1 MSQIDN
7 IIYNTLASGRDLY
20 LPDVGSLI
28 VRHTGAKRL
37 SARRLLPPQT
47 TIVLSKEERG
57 VSIVALIASAANVT
71 PERAEAIYRNWL
83 QHSSREGRVAIEG
96 VGEICD
102 SRFLIDTQF
111 NNLINPMGNNE
122 IRIRPLTNCLLISF
136 AALSLLFA
144 LGVAGYIIYSEQIF
158 ADKMDKA
165 SVGRANIEKAE
176 QPVAE
181 PVEPTEQPTQ
191 TEQNAIV
198 KGLAL
203 PEQAATAEQPI
214 AGGQTVE
221 TAQPIDTDTILP
233 TQAGQSY
240 AVWGVYIER
249 VNAEAA
255 QRSVNR
261 RFTYLNAR
269 IYRYGDRY
277 MVALFDCDTRSE
289 CVSRVERLRES
300 SRSFAEVWVYTKR
313 K

>member
-37 SARRLLPPQT
+37 SARRMLPPQT
-47 TIVLSKEERG
+47 AITLSKEERG
-57 VSIVALIASAANVT
+57 ASIVALIASAADVT
-71 PERAEAIYRNWL
+71 HERAEAIYRNWL
-83 QHSSREGRVAIEG
+83 QSASRDGHLTIEG
-96 VGEICD
+96 VGEIRD
-102 SRFLIDTQF
+102 SKFLIDTQF
-111 NNLINPMGNNE
+111 NNLINPMGNTE
-122 IRIRPLTNCLLISF
+122 IRIRPLTNYLLISF
-136 AALSLLFA
+136 AVLSLLFA

-165 SVGRANIEKAE
+165 SVGRANVEQAE

-181 PVEPTEQPTQ
+181 PVEPTEQTTQ
-191 TEQNAIV
+191 SEQM
-198 KGLAL
+198 
-203 PEQAATAEQPI
+203 EQTATAEEPALTAQPI
-214 AGGQTVE
+214 AGGQTAE
-221 TAQPIDTDTILP
+221 TAQPIDANAIIR
-233 TQAGQSY
+233 TQSGRSY
-240 AVWGVYIER
+240 AVWGVYIEQA
-249 VNAEAA
+249 NAEAA

-261 RFTYLNAR
+261 RFTDLNAR

-300 SRSFAEVWVYTKR
+300 SRSFGDVWVYTKR
-313 K
+313 

>member
-28 VRHTGAKRL
+28 VRHSGAKRL

-57 VSIVALIASAANVT
+57 VSIVALITSAANVT
-71 PERAEAIYRNWL
+71 PERAEAIYRNYL
-83 QHSSREGRVAIEG
+83 QQTMRDGHLAIEG

-102 SRFLIDTQF
+102 AKFLIDTQF

-122 IRIRPLTNCLLISF
+122 IRIRPLTNYLLISF

-144 LGVAGYIIYSEQIF
+144 LGVAGYIIYSEQVF

-165 SVGRANIEKAE
+165 SVGRANIAKAE

-191 TEQNAIV
+191 TEQS
-198 KGLAL
+198 
-203 PEQAATAEQPI
+203 EQTATAEEPALPAQPI
-214 AGGQTVE
+214 ADGQTAE
-221 TAQPIDTDTILP
+221 TVQTIDTDVITH
-233 TQAGQSY
+233 TQSGRSY

-261 RFTYLNAR
+261 RFTDLNAR
-269 IYRYGDRY
+269 IYRYSDRY

>member
-71 PERAEAIYRNWL
+71 PERAEAIYRNYL
-83 QHSSREGRVAIEG
+83 QQTMRDGHLAIEG
-96 VGEICD
+96 VGEIRD
-102 SRFLIDTQF
+102 SKFLIDTQF

-122 IRIRPLTNCLLISF
+122 IRIRPLTNYLLISF
-136 AALSLLFA
+136 AVLSLLFA

-165 SVGRANIEKAE
+165 SVGRANVAQAE
-176 QPVAE
+176 QTVAE
-181 PVEPTEQPTQ
+181 SVVPTEQPTQ
-191 TEQNAIV
+191 AEQTATAEEP
-198 KGLAL
+198 AL
-203 PEQAATAEQPI
+203 PEQSATTTEQPTTNE
-214 AGGQTVE
+214 QTAE
-221 TAQPIDTDTILP
+221 TAQPIDTNAIIR
-233 TQAGQSY
+233 TQSGRSY
-240 AVWGVYIER
+240 AVWGVYIEQ

-261 RFTYLNAR
+261 RFTDLNAR

-300 SRSFAEVWVYTKR
+300 SRSFGDVWVYTKR
-313 K
+313 

>member
-28 VRHTGAKRL
+28 VRRSGAKRL

-71 PERAEAIYRNWL
+71 PERAEAIYRNYL
-83 QHSSREGRVAIEG
+83 QQTMRDGHLAIEG

-102 SRFLIDTQF
+102 SKFLIDTQF

-122 IRIRPLTNCLLISF
+122 IRIRPLTNYLLISF

-165 SVGRANIEKAE
+165 SVGRANIAKAE

-191 TEQNAIV
+191 TKQT
-198 KGLAL
+198 
-203 PEQAATAEQPI
+203 ATAEEPALPVQPI
-214 AGGQTVE
+214 ADGQTAE
-221 TAQPIDTDTILP
+221 TAQPIDTDAVLP

-261 RFTYLNAR
+261 RFTDLNAR
-269 IYRYGDRY
+269 IYRYSDRY

>member
-28 VRHTGAKRL
+28 VRHSGAKRI

-57 VSIVALIASAANVT
+57 TSIVALIASAANVT
-71 PERAEAIYRNWL
+71 PERAEAIYRNYL
-83 QHSSREGRVAIEG
+83 QQTMRDGHLTIEG

-102 SRFLIDTQF
+102 AKFLIDTQF

-122 IRIRPLTNCLLISF
+122 IRIRPLTNYLLISF

-165 SVGRANIEKAE
+165 SVGRANIAKAE
-176 QPVAE
+176 RPVAE

-191 TEQNAIV
+191 
-198 KGLAL
+198 
-203 PEQAATAEQPI
+203 
-214 AGGQTVE
+214 
-221 TAQPIDTDTILP
+221 
-233 TQAGQSY
+233 
-240 AVWGVYIER
+240 
-249 VNAEAA
+249 
-255 QRSVNR
+255 
-261 RFTYLNAR
+261 
-269 IYRYGDRY
+269 
-277 MVALFDCDTRSE
+277 
-289 CVSRVERLRES
+289 
-300 SRSFAEVWVYTKR
+300 
-313 K
+313 

>member
-28 VRHTGAKRL
+28 VRHSGAKRL

-47 TIVLSKEERG
+47 TIAFSQEERG

-71 PERAEAIYRNWL
+71 PERAEAIYRNYL
-83 QHSSREGRVAIEG
+83 QQTMRDGHLAIEG

-102 SRFLIDTQF
+102 AKFLIDTQF

-122 IRIRPLTNCLLISF
+122 IRIRPLTNYLLISF

-165 SVGRANIEKAE
+165 SVGRANIAKVE

-181 PVEPTEQPTQ
+181 PVEPTEQPIL
-191 TEQNAIV
+191 TEQT
-198 KGLAL
+198 
-203 PEQAATAEQPI
+203 ATAEEPALPGQPI
-214 AGGQTVE
+214 ADGQTIK
-221 TAQPIDTDTILP
+221 TAQTLNTDTITR
-233 TQAGQSY
+233 TQSGRSY

-261 RFTYLNAR
+261 RFTDLNAH
-269 IYRYGDRY
+269 IYRYSDRY
-277 MVALFDCDTRSE
+277 MVALFDCDSRSE
-289 CVSRVERLRES
+289 CVSRVEQLRES

-313 K
+313 

>member
-28 VRHTGAKRL
+28 VRHSGAKRI

-57 VSIVALIASAANVT
+57 TSIVALIASAANVT
-71 PERAEAIYRNWL
+71 PERAEAIYRNYL
-83 QHSSREGRVAIEG
+83 QQTMRDGHLTIEG

-102 SRFLIDTQF
+102 AKFLIDTQF

-122 IRIRPLTNCLLISF
+122 IRIRPLTNYLLISF

-165 SVGRANIEKAE
+165 SVGRANIAKAE
-176 QPVAE
+176 RPVAE

-191 TEQNAIV
+191 SEQT
-198 KGLAL
+198 
-203 PEQAATAEQPI
+203 ATAEEPALPAQPI
-214 AGGQTVE
+214 ADEQTAE
-221 TAQPIDTDTILP
+221 TTQQNDTEVITH
-233 TQAGQSY
+233 TQSGRSY

-261 RFTYLNAR
+261 RFTDLNAR
-269 IYRYGDRY
+269 IYRYSDRY